1 MAGIDTKTLEMKS
14 IIIVIFVVNALNLLA
29 QENFYK
35 NTKTFKEQG
44 YTYQCDV
51 SKSGSVTL
59 YNKNNKWTYTP
70 QKIKST
76 GEIFYVTAENYVPVL
91 IEDAIGV
98 ASDKKMELAIDNAF
112 VKYKEQLEGRQ
123 IFIIT
128 CINSDT
134 GKIDEVYFEFV
145 NFGPYACI
153 PVSVYRELE
162 TKLVGLQYTLSPLAK
177 TFNYVYRW
185 EARSF

>member
-1 MAGIDTKTLEMKS
+1 MNMKQIMILITFLVYTICIMAQTNYYTTTKS
-14 IIIVIFVVNALNLLA
+14 FN
-29 QENFYK
+29 
-35 NTKTFKEQG
+35 EQG

-51 SKSGSVTL
+51 SESSFVTL
-59 YNKNNKWTYTP
+59 YKKNNKWTYIP

-76 GEIFYVTAENYVPVL
+76 GEIFYVTAENYVPL
-91 IEDAIGV
+91 WMEDAIGI
-98 ASDKKMELAIDNAF
+98 ASDKKMEHAINDAF

-134 GKIDEVYFEFV
+134 GKIDEVYFEFA

-153 PVSVYRELE
+153 PVSVFRELE

-185 EARSF
+185 EAFSF

>member
-1 MAGIDTKTLEMKS
+1 MKQIMMLMFFLIYTTCILS
-14 IIIVIFVVNALNLLA
+14 QSNHYTI
-29 QENFYK
+29 
-35 NTKTFKEQG
+35 TKTFNEQG

-51 SKSGSVTL
+51 VSRSVTL

-91 IEDAIGV
+91 LEDAIGV

-112 VKYKEQLEGRQ
+112 VKYKDQLKGRE
-123 IFIIT
+123 IIIT
-128 CINSDT
+128 ICINSET
-134 GKIDEVYFEFV
+134 GKIDEVYFTFT
-145 NFGPYACI
+145 NASPYATI
-153 PVSVYRELE
+153 PVSVYHELE

>member
-1 MAGIDTKTLEMKS
+1 MKQIMMLMFFLIYTTCILS
-14 IIIVIFVVNALNLLA
+14 QSNHYTI
-29 QENFYK
+29 
-35 NTKTFKEQG
+35 TKTFNEQG

-134 GKIDEVYFEFV
+134 GKIDELYFEFV

>member
-1 MAGIDTKTLEMKS
+1 MKQILILINFLIYTTCIMSQTNYYTATKSFNK
-14 IIIVIFVVNALNLLA
+14 
-29 QENFYK
+29 
-35 NTKTFKEQG
+35 QG

-51 SKSGSVTL
+51 SESGSVTL

-91 IEDAIGV
+91 LEDAIGV

-112 VKYKEQLEGRQ
+112 VKYKDQLKGRE
-123 IFIIT
+123 IIIT
-128 CINSDT
+128 ICINSDT
-134 GKIDEVYFEFV
+134 GKIDEVYFEFA
-145 NFGPYACI
+145 NFGPYATI
-153 PVSVYRELE
+153 PVSVFRELE

>member
-1 MAGIDTKTLEMKS
+1 MKS
-14 IIIVIFVVNALNLLA
+14 LIILVTFAVCVLRISSL
-29 QENFYK
+29 ENFYEF
-35 NTKTFKEQG
+35 TKTFNENG

-51 SKSGSVTL
+51 SESGFVTL
-59 YNKNNKWTYTP
+59 YKKNNKWTYIP

-76 GEIFYVTAENYVPVL
+76 DEIFYVTAENYVPL
-91 IEDAIGV
+91 WMEDAIGI
-98 ASDKKMELAIDNAF
+98 ASDKKMEHAINDAF
-112 VKYKEQLEGRQ
+112 VTYKEQLEGRQ

-134 GKIDEVYFEFV
+134 GKIDEVYFEFA

-153 PVSVYRELE
+153 PVSVFRELE